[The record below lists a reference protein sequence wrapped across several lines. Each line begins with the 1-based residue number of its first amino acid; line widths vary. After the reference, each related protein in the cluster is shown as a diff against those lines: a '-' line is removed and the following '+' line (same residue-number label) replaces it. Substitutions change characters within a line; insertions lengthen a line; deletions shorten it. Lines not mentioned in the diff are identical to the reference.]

1 MRYFAKFNENG
12 KLIAV
17 GTGEGGTEIPNEV
30 YHSLLAEIAAK
41 ADLVDKLHTN
51 QITLEDVPEKWR
63 DEIQCRVAARIAAE
77 QEAEPSDEEIIEDMR
92 EALELLGVTVD
103 AE

>member
-17 GTGEGGTEIPNEV
+17 GTGEGGTEIPNDE
-30 YHSLLAEIAAK
+30 YYTLLSEIAAK
-41 ADLVDKLHTN
+41 AVFVDKYHAN

-77 QEAEPSDEEIIEDMR
+77 QEAEPSDEEIIADMR
-92 EALELLGVTVD
+92 EALEMLGVTVD
-103 AE
+103 A

>member
-1 MRYFAKFNENG
+1 MRHFAKHDETG

-17 GTGEGGTEIPNEV
+17 GTGKGGTEITKEM
-30 YHSLLAEIAAK
+30 YDSLMAEIAEK
-41 ADLVDKLHTN
+41 AELVDKYHAN
-51 QITLEDVPEKWR
+51 QITLEDVPAKWR

-77 QEAEPSDEEIIEDMR
+77 QEREASDEEIIADMR

-103 AE
+103 A

>member
-1 MRYFAKFNENG
+1 MRHFAKHDETG

-17 GTGEGGTEIPNEV
+17 GTGKGGTEITKEM

-51 QITLEDVPEKWR
+51 QIVLEDVPEKWR

-77 QEAEPSDEEIIEDMR
+77 QEAEPSNEEIIAEYEKALAEI
-92 EALELLGVTVD
+92 EAALGV
-103 AE
+103 